1 MKILVINAG
10 SSSLK
15 CTLFQMPEQR
25 ALATCLVERI
35 GEQEPFLSY
44 ESDAASIES
53 PSSVQNHRD
62 ALRAVINA
70 LLAPDTAVISHLDE
84 ISAVGHRVVHGG
96 EQITASTR
104 VDEAVL
110 EAIRDNI
117 RFAPLHNPANLSALQ
132 AAIELLPGK
141 VQVAVFDTAFHS
153 SMPPR
158 AYLYAI
164 PYELYQQHHLRRY
177 GFHGISYRYV
187 AERAARMLGIPPE
200 QCNLIVFHLGNG
212 CSAAAIEGGLSIDT
226 SMGFT
231 PLEGL
236 AMGTR
241 SGDIDPAL
249 PLYLMEILD
258 RDASATSDVLNRH
271 SGLLG
276 LSGVSNDMRDVLEAV
291 EQGSERAARAL
302 DVFCY
307 RIKKYLGAYLAALGR
322 TDGIVFT
329 AGIGENNPV
338 VRSRACEGLDQLGIR
353 LDPKK
358 NEEAVGTEALIHSQ
372 DSRIP
377 VLVVPT
383 DEALEIA
390 MDTYQICQQRR
401 ADDESRA
408 V

>member
-1 MKILVINAG
+1 VINAG

-15 CTLFQMPEQR
+15 CTVFQMPQQR

-35 GEQEPFLSY
+35 GEREPFLSY
-44 ESDAASIES
+44 KSDAASGEN
-53 PSSVQNHRD
+53 PCRVGNHRE
-62 ALRAVINA
+62 ALKAVIDV
-70 LLAPDTAVISHLDE
+70 LLAPDAAVISDLEE

-96 EQITASTR
+96 EQVIASTS
-104 VDEAVL
+104 VDETVL
-110 EAIRDNI
+110 EAIRDNSK
-117 RFAPLHNPANLSALQ
+117 FAPLHNPSNLAAIQ
-132 AAIELLPGK
+132 AAMELLPGK

-164 PYELYQQHHLRRY
+164 PYELYEQHHLRRY

-187 AERAARMLGIPPE
+187 AERAAHMLSTPLE

-212 CSAAAIEGGLSIDT
+212 CSAAAIKGGVSIDT

-236 AMGTR
+236 PMGTR

-249 PLYLMEILD
+249 PFFLMEILHT
-258 RDASATSDVLNRH
+258 DASAINEMLNRR

-276 LSGVSNDMRDVLEAV
+276 LSGVSNDMRDVLAAAERGV
-291 EQGSERAARAL
+291 ERAERAL

-307 RIKKYLGAYLAALGR
+307 RIKKYLGAYLAVLGR
-322 TDGIVFT
+322 ADGIVFT
-329 AGIGENNPV
+329 AGIGENHPV
-338 VRSRACEGLDQLGIR
+338 VRSKVCEGLETLGIR
-353 LDPKK
+353 LDPQK
-358 NEEAVGTEALIHSQ
+358 NEKALGREALIHSPESQ
-372 DSRIP
+372 IAVMVIP
-377 VLVVPT
+377 T
-383 DEALEIA
+383 NEALKIA
-390 MDTYQICQQRR
+390 LDTYQICMQRR
-401 ADDESRA
+401 TNDEDRT